1 MTTGY
6 MIVDWAE
13 DNGKVDLDPKSYLA
27 AAPGRVDELYSGPAS
42 GIENRESAPAR
53 QSYRST
59 DST

>member
-1 MTTGY
+1 

-53 QSYRST
+53 PSYRST